1 MDSDKV
7 IIEKPIV
14 VENRNLHDEL
24 KKHIIN
30 TEKNNYVSNNE
41 NCLSKYKENI
51 QININ
56 ETSKFADNS
65 KLNIINNIEI
75 KQNCSKINNL
85 INEEKNSIT
94 SHINRNEV
102 LTNDSNK
109 KQDHITF
116 EKLKH
121 EDNNIHIIHEKNTIS
136 LTQSKNRKY
145 SLF

>member
-75 KQNCSKINNL
+75 KQNCNKINNL
-85 INEEKNSIT
+85 INEEKNSII

-102 LTNDSNK
+102 LTNDPNK

-121 EDNNIHIIHEKNTIS
+121 EDNDIHIIHKKNIS

>member
-1 MDSDKV
+1 MDSDEV
-7 IIEKPIV
+7 IIEEM
-14 VENRNLHDEL
+14 VENKNLHDEL
-24 KKHIIN
+24 KKHILN
-30 TEKNNYVSNNE
+30 TDKNNYVSNNE
-41 NCLSKYKENI
+41 NSLLKYKENI

-65 KLNIINNIEI
+65 KINIINNIEI
-75 KQNCSKINNL
+75 KQNYSEINNL
-85 INEEKNSIT
+85 ISEEKNSII
-94 SHINRNEV
+94 SYINRNEV
-102 LTNDSNK
+102 LTNDPNK

-121 EDNNIHIIHEKNTIS
+121 EDNDIHIIHEKNTVS